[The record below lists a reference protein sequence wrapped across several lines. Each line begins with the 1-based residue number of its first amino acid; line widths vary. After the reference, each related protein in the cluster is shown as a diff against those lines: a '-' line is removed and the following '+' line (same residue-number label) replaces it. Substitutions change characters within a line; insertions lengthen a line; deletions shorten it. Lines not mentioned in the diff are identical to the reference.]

1 VPSPQG
7 TVIFPGVQGG
17 TNWFA
22 PSYSPK
28 TDLFYL
34 NVWDDYS
41 SIYFAWDQEYE
52 LGKWYAG
59 GGIKAEVQSTRR
71 DRLARRDPKSGY
83 GAVRALNPSTGA
95 KVWEY
100 KTSDVSDGGIVTT
113 ASNLLFTGNRE
124 GNVFALDA
132 TNGKLLWTL
141 YLGGQTVASPMT
153 YLVNGKQRVT
163 IAVGHTLYTFG
174 LRD

>member
-1 VPSPQG
+1 M
-7 TVIFPGVQGG
+7 
-17 TNWFA
+17 
-22 PSYSPK
+22 
-28 TDLFYL
+28 
-34 NVWDDYS
+34 
-41 SIYFAWDQEYE
+41 
-52 LGKWYAG
+52 
-59 GGIKAEVQSTRR
+59 
-71 DRLARRDPKSGY
+71 
-83 GAVRALNPSTGA
+83 RALNPSTGA
-95 KVWEY
+95 KVWEF
-100 KTSDVSDGGIVTT
+100 KTTDVSDGGIVTT

-153 YLVNGKQRVT
+153 YMVNGKQRVT